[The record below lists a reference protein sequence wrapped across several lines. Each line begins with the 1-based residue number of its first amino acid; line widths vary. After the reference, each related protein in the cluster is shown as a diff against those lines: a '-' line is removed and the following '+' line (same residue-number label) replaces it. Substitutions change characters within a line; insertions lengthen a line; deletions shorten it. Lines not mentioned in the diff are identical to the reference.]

1 MEQAAEL
8 QLISF
13 LRQTNPETAKA
24 NPVALEEY
32 SCKRG
37 DVKFYLLLS
46 RQHRNMRVL
55 DYRIGN
61 YQLKRAAFDHLAKEK
76 GLRKIFTLVEKQD
89 SNSWRT
95 VGFSRESVVP
105 AYFRTADAY
114 VMSRVYDASGDPLT
128 GGLSKVAV
136 AHEVPDPR
144 RPRKPK
150 GLKLSLTTDR
160 EKLAKLV
167 SNPSKTP
174 FYTPFGK
181 GVTCPHVG
189 VQATVDRKKFWVVA
203 EINDSFGHAKLDL
216 LSPLELRRDVYACVF
231 ALERLFE
238 YLSDQDVAG
247 AFTFVNVD
255 DELANEVFAS
265 ADFRYTGQLTR
276 HVVLDDGEPV
286 DMHTWHYRLRPRTL

>member
-1 MEQAAEL
+1 MQQAADL

-13 LRQTNPETAKA
+13 LRQTNPETAKV

-114 VMSRVYDASGDPLT
+114 VMSRVYDESGEPLT

-136 AHEVPDPR
+136 AHEVPEPR
-144 RPRKPK
+144 RARKPK
-150 GLKLSLTTDR
+150 GLKLTLTTDHDR
-160 EKLAKLV
+160 LAKLV
-167 SNPSKTP
+167 AKTHQTP

-181 GVTCPHVG
+181 GVTCPDVG
-189 VQATVDRKKFWVVA
+189 VQASVDRKRFWIVA
-203 EINDSFGHAKLDL
+203 EINDSFGHAKIDL

-231 ALERLFE
+231 ALGRLFE
-238 YLSDQDVAG
+238 YLADQDVAG
-247 AFTFVNVD
+247 AFTFVSVE
-255 DELANEVFAS
+255 DELANEVFAT
-265 ADFRYTGQLTR
+265 ADFRHTGQLTR
-276 HVVLDDGEPV
+276 HVVLDDGEPR
-286 DMHTWHYRLRPRTL
+286 DLHTWHYRLRPRNM